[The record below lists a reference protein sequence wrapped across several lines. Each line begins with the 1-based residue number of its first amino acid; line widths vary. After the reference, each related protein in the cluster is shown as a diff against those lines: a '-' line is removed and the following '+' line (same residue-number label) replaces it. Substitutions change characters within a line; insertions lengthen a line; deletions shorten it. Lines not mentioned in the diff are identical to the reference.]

1 VFALPPINNSN
12 NPLKKTSTQ
21 SDTCAMAEENPEA
34 TQAPTDSTQVS
45 ESLAAPAEAMTD
57 SEAQAPQ
64 TEVATEPTPAVTS
77 PETSTARND
86 AAAPAEP
93 PSQQESDVIQPYI
106 DKAFETI
113 QHEVSNEE
121 LSKFLRAHIKT
132 FREEWDALSDTAK
145 DAYVHMMTSQ
155 LVQRKAASTRIK
167 IYEEFKLPV
176 PSAQTTLFESI
187 KQSQVKPKKRQPVL
201 LMPPNL
207 RPTYSLKK

>member
-1 VFALPPINNSN
+1 
-12 NPLKKTSTQ
+12 
-21 SDTCAMAEENPEA
+21 MAEEDTKA
-34 TQAPTDSTQVS
+34 TQDPTSTTEVP
-45 ESLAAPAEAMTD
+45 EGILAPAETLSAT
-57 SEAQAPQ
+57 EAQEGPTESPSDATPEPAP
-64 TEVATEPTPAVTS
+64 V
-77 PETSTARND
+77 
-86 AAAPAEP
+86 APAAEAPSTQDGQAASGATNESEVPKEP
-93 PSQQESDVIQPYI
+93 DAIQPFI

-113 QHEVSNEE
+113 QHEVDNQE
-121 LSKFLRAHIKT
+121 LGKFLRAHIKT

-155 LVQRKAASTRIK
+155 LVLRKAAATRIK
-167 IYEEFKLPV
+167 IYDVFKLPV